1 MKKIMMI
8 ALSAALVLSLYAC
21 SSVQAKG
28 DDSTE
33 SPTDSVVSQA
43 AELSEEEIVRQ
54 AVEAYVKA
62 ANEGEIEEFKTV
74 DVKVYSQEEIK
85 EMAEVLADYGLN
97 EKDIVFDI
105 HYELKIADG
114 VDAMKFTAAT
124 GEIDGEW
131 VKEKSNCGIAKYLS
145 DGKYEIQNFGTGF

>member
-1 MKKIMMI
+1 MKKMMMI

-21 SSVQAKG
+21 SSAQT

-43 AELSEEEIVRQ
+43 AELSEEEIVSQ

-74 DVKVYSQEEIK
+74 NVKVYSQEEIK
-85 EMAEVLADYGLN
+85 EMAEALADYDLN

-105 HYELKIADG
+105 DYELKIVDG
-114 VDAMKFTAAT
+114 VDPIKFTAAT
-124 GEIDGEW
+124 GEVDGQW
-131 VKEKSNCGIAKYLS
+131 VKEKSNCGVAKYLS